1 MNPSAPFD
9 PKLEKGAI
17 VLVDHGSSREQSNRL
32 LAEVAQAFRQHS
44 DWPIVEPAHMEL
56 AEPSIATALGR
67 CVQQGAEWVL
77 LFPYF
82 LGPGRHSTEDIP
94 RLAAEAAAKYPGLR
108 YQVTSPLG
116 LHPSLLQVID
126 TRIAECLHSLPPRK
140 DD

>member
-1 MNPSAPFD
+1 MPRIKSSISNTNPQSIDTRQRPIS
-9 PKLEKGAI
+9 L
-17 VLVDHGSSREQSNRL
+17 HNSSRAVR
-32 LAEVAQAFRQHS
+32 AFS
-44 DWPIVEPAHMEL
+44 TAVTAWPIVEPAHMEL

-67 CVQQGAEWVL
+67 CVQQGAEWVI

-94 RLAAEAAAKYPGLR
+94 RLAAEAAAQYPGLR
-108 YQVTSPLG
+108 YRVTSPLG

-140 DD
+140 GD